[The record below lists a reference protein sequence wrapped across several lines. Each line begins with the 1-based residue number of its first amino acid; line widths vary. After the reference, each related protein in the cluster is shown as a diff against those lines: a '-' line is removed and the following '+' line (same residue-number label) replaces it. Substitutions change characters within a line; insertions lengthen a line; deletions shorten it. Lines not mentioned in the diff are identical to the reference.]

1 MTTPKQVLVVGMGI
15 SGMAM
20 ARWCARAGDH
30 VTLIDTREDAARLA
44 QVQSEL
50 PAVTVKQGSLAHV
63 LEADAAW
70 SAIYVSPG
78 LSPAHLL
85 PVTAWSEAQGCLVGT
100 ELDLFVEGLKTH
112 EPAPELPPEM
122 GEETPAGEP
131 KLDIDKAAKDDEADE
146 ADDDLDPVAMAVEGE
161 LVSDETFPPI
171 ALTTPRSRA
180 PQILAVTGT
189 NGKTTVTAL
198 TQHLLRWSG
207 IHAVAAGNIG
217 TAMLDALMN
226 CLDNGEWPDV
236 WVLELSSFQLA
247 GSQSF
252 ESKAATILNI
262 SQDHLDWHGDMA
274 HYVASKQRIF
284 GELTLRVLNRQDQ
297 VVMASE
303 PPSPPPLKRG
313 EAPKPYA
320 QWQSFGADSPTRP
333 GDWGLEFTNGLTWLV
348 RAEAAE
354 DVIRQPKKEARS
366 VAVFLQR
373 LMPADALRIRGQHNA
388 CNALAALALATAAGG
403 NLALMLHALREY
415 IGEPHRVQPIAIL
428 QDVEYIDDS
437 KGTNVGAT
445 LAALNG
451 LGVERPLVVI
461 LGGDGKGQ
469 DFAPLCEPIKR
480 YARAVVLIG
489 KDAGLIR
496 LALSG
501 IGVDCMDAGDMSAAV
516 QAAAQVAR
524 TGDVVLLSPACA
536 SLDMY
541 KNYVARAAAFTD
553 AVRALADQQ
562 GAVLS

>member
-15 SGMAM
+15 SGLAM

-50 PAVTVKQGSLAHV
+50 PAVTVKQGPLAHV
-63 LEADAAW
+63 LGADAAW

-85 PVTAWSEAQGCLVGT
+85 PVTAWSEAQGCLMGT
-100 ELDLFVEGLKTH
+100 ELDLFVEGLKAH
-112 EPAPELPPEM
+112 EPTPELPPEM
-122 GEETPAGEP
+122 GEESPAAEP
-131 KLDIDKAAKDDEADE
+131 DD

-161 LVSDETFPPI
+161 LASDEALPPMALI
-171 ALTTPRSRA
+171 APKSRA
-180 PQILAVTGT
+180 PQVLAITGT

-217 TAMLDALMN
+217 TSMLDALMS

-252 ESKAATILNI
+252 EPTAATILNI

-303 PPSPPPLKRG
+303 PPLPPTLKRG

-320 QWQSFGADSPTRP
+320 QWQSFGADAPTRP
-333 GDWGLEFTNGLTWLV
+333 GDWGLESTNGLTWLV
-348 RAEAAE
+348 RAEAAD
-354 DVIRQPKKEARS
+354 DVIRQPKKEAPP

-415 IGEPHRVQPIAIL
+415 PGEPHRVQPVAIL

-469 DFAPLCEPIKR
+469 NFAPLCEPIKR

-496 LALSG
+496 QALSG
-501 IGVDCMDAGDMSAAV
+501 TGVDCMDAGDMSAAV

-553 AVRALADQQ
+553 AVQALADQQ

>member
-1 MTTPKQVLVVGMGI
+1 VTAPKQVLVVGMGI
-15 SGMAM
+15 SGLAM

-30 VTLIDTREDAARLA
+30 VTLIDTREDAARLV
-44 QVQSEL
+44 QVQGEL
-50 PAVTVKQGSLAHV
+50 PAVTVMQGPLDRV
-63 LEADAAW
+63 LGADAAW

-100 ELDLFVEGLKTH
+100 ELDLFVEGLKAH

-122 GEETPAGEP
+122 GEETPAAEP
-131 KLDIDKAAKDDEADE
+131 DEADNE
-146 ADDDLDPVAMAVEGE
+146 LDPVAMAVEGE
-161 LVSDETFPPI
+161 LASDETLPPMALI
-171 ALTTPRSRA
+171 APKSRA
-180 PQILAVTGT
+180 PQVLAITGT

-217 TAMLDALMN
+217 TAMLDALMS

-252 ESKAATILNI
+252 EPTAATILNI
-262 SQDHLDWHGDMA
+262 SQDHLDWHSDMA

-303 PPSPPPLKRG
+303 PPPPPTFKRG
-313 EAPKPYA
+313 EAPKPHA
-320 QWQSFGADSPTRP
+320 QWQSFGADAPTRP
-333 GDWGLEFTNGLTWLV
+333 GDWGLESTNGLTWLV
-348 RAEAAE
+348 RAEAAD
-354 DVIRQPKKEARS
+354 DVIRQPKKEAPP

-415 IGEPHRVQPIAIL
+415 PGEPHRVQPVAIL

-496 LALSG
+496 QALSG
-501 IGVDCMDAGDMSAAV
+501 TGVDCMDAGDMSAAV

-553 AVRALADQQ
+553 AVQALADQQ

>member
-15 SGMAM
+15 SGLAM

-50 PAVTVKQGSLAHV
+50 PAVTVKQGPLAHV
-63 LEADAAW
+63 LGADAAW

-78 LSPAHLL
+78 LSPAHLS

-100 ELDLFVEGLKTH
+100 ELDLFVEGLKAH

-122 GEETPAGEP
+122 GEETPAAEP
-131 KLDIDKAAKDDEADE
+131 DE
-146 ADDDLDPVAMAVEGE
+146 ADDDLDPVAMAVDGE
-161 LVSDETFPPI
+161 LASDETLPPMALI
-171 ALTTPRSRA
+171 APKSRA
-180 PQILAVTGT
+180 PQVLAITGT

-198 TQHLLRWSG
+198 TRHLLRWSG
-207 IHAVAAGNIG
+207 IHAVVAGNIG
-217 TAMLDALMN
+217 TAMLDALMS

-252 ESKAATILNI
+252 EPTAATILNI

-297 VVMASE
+297 IVMASE
-303 PPSPPPLKRG
+303 PPLPPTLKRG

-320 QWQSFGADSPTRP
+320 QWQSFGADAPTRP
-333 GDWGLEFTNGLTWLV
+333 GDWGLESTNGLTWLV
-348 RAEAAE
+348 RAEAAD
-354 DVIRQPKKEARS
+354 DVIRQPKKEAPP

-415 IGEPHRVQPIAIL
+415 PGEPHRVQPVAIL

-496 LALSG
+496 QALSG
-501 IGVDCMDAGDMSAAV
+501 TGVDCMDAVDMSAAV

-553 AVRALADQQ
+553 AVQALADQQ

>member
-1 MTTPKQVLVVGMGI
+1 VTTPKQVLVVGMGI
-15 SGMAM
+15 SGLAM

-50 PAVTVKQGSLAHV
+50 PAVTVKQGPLAHV
-63 LEADAAW
+63 LGADAAW

-85 PVTAWSEAQGCLVGT
+85 PVTAWSEAQGCQVGT

-112 EPAPELPPEM
+112 EPAPALPPEM
-122 GEETPAGEP
+122 GEETPAAEP
-131 KLDIDKAAKDDEADE
+131 DD

-161 LVSDETFPPI
+161 LASDETLPPMALI
-171 ALTTPRSRA
+171 APKSRA
-180 PQILAVTGT
+180 PQVLAITGT

-217 TAMLDALMN
+217 TAMLDALMS

-252 ESKAATILNI
+252 EPTAATILNI

-297 VVMASE
+297 IVMASE
-303 PPSPPPLKRG
+303 PPLPPTLKRG

-320 QWQSFGADSPTRP
+320 QWQSFGADAPTRP
-333 GDWGLEFTNGLTWLV
+333 GDWGLESTNGLTWLV
-348 RAEAAE
+348 RAEAAD
-354 DVIRQPKKEARS
+354 DVIRQPKKEAPP

-415 IGEPHRVQPIAIL
+415 PGEPHRVQPIAIL

-496 LALSG
+496 QALSG
-501 IGVDCMDAGDMSAAV
+501 TGVDCMDAVDMSAAV

-553 AVRALADQQ
+553 AVQALADQQ

>member
-15 SGMAM
+15 SGLAM

-50 PAVTVKQGSLAHV
+50 PAVTVKQGPLAHV
-63 LEADAAW
+63 LGADAAW

-85 PVTAWSEAQGCLVGT
+85 PVTAWSEAQGCPVGT
-100 ELDLFVEGLKTH
+100 ELDLFVEGLKAH

-122 GEETPAGEP
+122 GEETPAAEQ
-131 KLDIDKAAKDDEADE
+131 DE
-146 ADDDLDPVAMAVEGE
+146 ADDDLDPVAMAVDGE
-161 LVSDETFPPI
+161 LASDETLPPMALI
-171 ALTTPRSRA
+171 APKSRA
-180 PQILAVTGT
+180 PQVLAITGT

-217 TAMLDALMN
+217 TAMLDALMS

-252 ESKAATILNI
+252 EPTAATILNI

-303 PPSPPPLKRG
+303 PPLPPTLKRG

-320 QWQSFGADSPTRP
+320 QWQSFGADAPTRP
-333 GDWGLEFTNGLTWLV
+333 GDWGLESTNGLTWLV
-348 RAEAAE
+348 RAEAAD
-354 DVIRQPKKEARS
+354 DVIRQPKKEAPP

-415 IGEPHRVQPIAIL
+415 PGEPHRVQPIAIL

-496 LALSG
+496 QALSG
-501 IGVDCMDAGDMSAAV
+501 TGVDCMDAGDMSAAV

-553 AVRALADQQ
+553 AVQALADQQ

>member
-15 SGMAM
+15 SGLAM

-50 PAVTVKQGSLAHV
+50 PAVTVKQGPLAHV
-63 LEADAAW
+63 LGADAAW

-78 LSPAHLL
+78 LSPTHLL

-100 ELDLFVEGLKTH
+100 ELDLFVEGLKAH

-122 GEETPAGEP
+122 GEETPAAEQ
-131 KLDIDKAAKDDEADE
+131 DE

-161 LVSDETFPPI
+161 LASDEALPPMALI
-171 ALTTPRSRA
+171 APKSRA
-180 PQILAVTGT
+180 PQVLAITGT

-217 TAMLDALMN
+217 TAMLDALMS

-252 ESKAATILNI
+252 EPTAATILNI

-297 VVMASE
+297 IVMASE
-303 PPSPPPLKRG
+303 PPPPPTFKRG
-313 EAPKPYA
+313 EAPKPHA
-320 QWQSFGADSPTRP
+320 QWQSFGADAPTRP
-333 GDWGLEFTNGLTWLV
+333 GDWGLESTNGLTWLV
-348 RAEAAE
+348 RAEAAD
-354 DVIRQPKKEARS
+354 DVIRQPKKEAPP

-415 IGEPHRVQPIAIL
+415 PGEPHRVQPVAIL

-496 LALSG
+496 QALSG
-501 IGVDCMDAGDMSAAV
+501 TGVDCMDAGDMSAAV

-553 AVRALADQQ
+553 AVQALADQQ

>member
-1 MTTPKQVLVVGMGI
+1 MTAPKQVLVVGMGI
-15 SGMAM
+15 SGLAM

-44 QVQSEL
+44 QVQGEL
-50 PAVTVKQGSLAHV
+50 PAVTVMQGPLDRV
-63 LEADAAW
+63 LGAVAAW

-122 GEETPAGEP
+122 GEETPTDKP
-131 KLDIDKAAKDDEADE
+131 KLYIDKAAKDVEPDE
-146 ADDDLDPVAMAVEGE
+146 ADDDLDSVAMAVEGE
-161 LVSDETFPPI
+161 LASDEALPPI
-171 ALTTPRSRA
+171 ALTAPKSRTP
-180 PQILAVTGT
+180 QVLAITGT

-207 IHAVAAGNIG
+207 MHAVAAGNIG

-252 ESKAATILNI
+252 EPTAATILNI

-303 PPSPPPLKRG
+303 PPLPPTLKRG

-320 QWQSFGADSPTRP
+320 QWQSFGAAAPTRP
-333 GDWGLEFTNGLTWLV
+333 GDWGLESTNGLTWLV
-348 RAEAAE
+348 RAEAA
-354 DVIRQPKKEARS
+354 DVVIRQPKKEAPP

-415 IGEPHRVQPIAIL
+415 PGEPHRVQPIAIL

-469 DFAPLCEPIKR
+469 NFAPLCEPIKR

-496 LALSG
+496 QALSG
-501 IGVDCMDAGDMSAAV
+501 TGVDCMDAGDMSAAV

-553 AVRALADQQ
+553 AVQALADQQ

>member
-15 SGMAM
+15 SGLAM

-50 PAVTVKQGSLAHV
+50 PAVTVKQGPLAHV
-63 LEADAAW
+63 LGADAAW

-112 EPAPELPPEM
+112 EPTPDLPPEM
-122 GEETPAGEP
+122 GEETPAAEP
-131 KLDIDKAAKDDEADE
+131 DEADN
-146 ADDDLDPVAMAVEGE
+146 DLDPVAMAVDGE
-161 LVSDETFPPI
+161 LASDETLPPMALI
-171 ALTTPRSRA
+171 APKSRA
-180 PQILAVTGT
+180 PQVLAITGT

-217 TAMLDALMN
+217 TAMLDALMS

-252 ESKAATILNI
+252 EPTAATILNI

-297 VVMASE
+297 IVMASE
-303 PPSPPPLKRG
+303 PPLPPTLKRG

-320 QWQSFGADSPTRP
+320 QWQSFGADAPTRP
-333 GDWGLEFTNGLTWLV
+333 GDWGLESTNGLTWLV
-348 RAEAAE
+348 RAEAAD
-354 DVIRQPKKEARS
+354 DVIRQPKKEAPP

-415 IGEPHRVQPIAIL
+415 PGEPHRVQPVAIL

-496 LALSG
+496 QALSG
-501 IGVDCMDAGDMSAAV
+501 TGVDCMDAGDMSAAV

-553 AVRALADQQ
+553 AVQALADQQ

>member
-1 MTTPKQVLVVGMGI
+1 MTAPKQVLVVGMGI
-15 SGMAM
+15 SGLAM

-44 QVQSEL
+44 QVQGEL
-50 PAVTVKQGSLAHV
+50 PAVTVMQGPLDRV
-63 LEADAAW
+63 LGADAAW

-122 GEETPAGEP
+122 GEETPTDNP
-131 KLDIDKAAKDDEADE
+131 KLYIDKAAKDDEPDE
-146 ADDDLDPVAMAVEGE
+146 ADDDLDSVAMAVEGE
-161 LVSDETFPPI
+161 LASDAALPPI
-171 ALTTPRSRA
+171 TLTAAKSRA
-180 PQILAVTGT
+180 PQVLAITGT

-207 IHAVAAGNIG
+207 MHAVAAGNIG

-252 ESKAATILNI
+252 EPTAATILNI

-303 PPSPPPLKRG
+303 PPLPPTLKRG

-320 QWQSFGADSPTRP
+320 QWQSFGADAPTRP
-333 GDWGLEFTNGLTWLV
+333 GDWGLESTNGLTWLV
-348 RAEAAE
+348 RAEAA
-354 DVIRQPKKEARS
+354 DVVIRQPKKEAPP

-415 IGEPHRVQPIAIL
+415 PGEPHRVQPIAIL

-461 LGGDGKGQ
+461 VGGDGKGQ

-496 LALSG
+496 QALSG
-501 IGVDCMDAGDMSAAV
+501 TGVDCMDAGDMSAAV

-553 AVRALADQQ
+553 AVQALADQQ

>member
-15 SGMAM
+15 SGLAM

-50 PAVTVKQGSLAHV
+50 PAVTVKQGPLAHV
-63 LEADAAW
+63 LGADAAW

-100 ELDLFVEGLKTH
+100 ELDLFVEGLKAY

-122 GEETPAGEP
+122 GEETPAAEP
-131 KLDIDKAAKDDEADE
+131 DD

-161 LVSDETFPPI
+161 LASDEALPPMALI
-171 ALTTPRSRA
+171 APKSRA
-180 PQILAVTGT
+180 PQVLAITGT

-217 TAMLDALMN
+217 TAMLDALMS

-247 GSQSF
+247 SSQSF
-252 ESKAATILNI
+252 EPTAATILNI

-297 VVMASE
+297 IVMASE
-303 PPSPPPLKRG
+303 PPLPPTLKRG

-320 QWQSFGADSPTRP
+320 EWQSFGADAPTRP
-333 GDWGLEFTNGLTWLV
+333 GDWGLESTNGLTWLV
-348 RAEAAE
+348 RAEAAD
-354 DVIRQPKKEARS
+354 DVIRQPKKEAPP

-415 IGEPHRVQPIAIL
+415 PGEPHRVQPVAIL

-496 LALSG
+496 QALSG
-501 IGVDCMDAGDMSAAV
+501 TGVDCMDAGDMSAAV

-541 KNYVARAAAFTD
+541 ENYVARAAAFTD
-553 AVRALADQQ
+553 AVQALADQQ